1 MIEAIRIAHCAVEVA
16 AAGDLPLAGV
26 GEALGQVRE
35 FIPSNHRSSGNLL
48 DRLDGEE
55 IIK

>member
-1 MIEAIRIAHCAVEVA
+1 MEVA
-16 AAGDLPLAGV
+16 TAGDLPLTGV
-26 GEALGQVRE
+26 GEALGKVRK
-35 FIPSNHRSSGNLL
+35 FIPSNHRSAGNLL